1 MIITLYHHVKKNS
14 FTISNWYY
22 NNEYKKVKVLLIQ
35 HGMMCPVMGTVHVV
49 IYILAFSLFIL
60 TRGLLWDRGT
70 LLIQFDASTVH
81 LCEMVLED
89 VGWYYALLLLNSIL
103 CVYQKADK
111 SHLDSK
117 VNKSTF
123 DTTLDDLNK
132 LISDIL
138 GKLSGHVSCLAKYG

>member
-1 MIITLYHHVKKNS
+1 M
-14 FTISNWYY
+14 
-22 NNEYKKVKVLLIQ
+22 LLEGI
-35 HGMMCPVMGTVHVV
+35 
-49 IYILAFSLFIL
+49 
-60 TRGLLWDRGT
+60 
-70 LLIQFDASTVH
+70 
-81 LCEMVLED
+81 
-89 VGWYYALLLLNSIL
+89 GWCYALLLLNSL
-103 CVYQKADK
+103 LYVYQKANK